1 MKHCPVC
8 ERRYEDE
15 MRLCGVDGTPLEQM
29 NESQPVRDLYIGR
42 TINGRYQIISKL
54 GEDGVGTVY
63 LAEQVSMARKVVLK
77 LLQRN
82 YATHDDLVAR
92 FRREARLAASLNHPF
107 IVTVYDFDQT
117 DDETRFIAMAYVDP
131 PSPEDVIRTGSRFSI
146 A

>member
-1 MKHCPVC
+1 MKRCPAC

-42 TINGRYQIISKL
+42 TINGRYQIISNL
-54 GEDGVGTVY
+54 GKDGVGTVY

-77 LLQRN
+77 LLHRN

-107 IVTVYDFDQT
+107 IVTFT
-117 DDETRFIAMAYVDP
+117 T
-131 PSPEDVIRTGSRFSI
+131 SIRQMMRPGLSRWSMSI
-146 A
+146 LRALKM